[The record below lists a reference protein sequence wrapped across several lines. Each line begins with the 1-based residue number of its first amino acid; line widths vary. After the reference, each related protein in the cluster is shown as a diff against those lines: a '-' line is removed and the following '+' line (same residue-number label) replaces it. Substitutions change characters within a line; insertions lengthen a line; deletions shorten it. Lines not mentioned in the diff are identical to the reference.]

1 MMKARKKHKSPEA
14 KSEPAGRPSRA
25 RSAPGSEHLLQF
37 GAMGKAFTILETVTD
52 TDQPMSMA
60 EIARLTGLTKPTV
73 HRVITLLSEIGFLER
88 DVSGRGYI
96 EGPRLLSFALTTLS
110 AASHRSLRHGI
121 LSGLSETLGETC
133 NFGVLTGSEVVYLD
147 RVEAKWPLGLRFESG
162 SQVPAHCTAIGKL
175 LLSLQPE
182 AEREVIL
189 SAMPLTRYTSET
201 ITDRNAL
208 RMALEATAKS
218 GIGTDDREFMSGVVC
233 ISVPVITQSGRIVG
247 GIAVSAPEARI
258 TLKEG
263 LAFVPEMRSAA
274 ARLGATYEPGQ
285 NADKLEVQQ

>member
-1 MMKARKKHKSPEA
+1 MMKARKKRTSSKT
-14 KSEPAGRPSRA
+14 KSEPAGLASRA
-25 RSAPGSEHLLQF
+25 RGSTDSERLLQF
-37 GAMGKAFTILETVTD
+37 GAMGKAFTILETVTG

-110 AASHRSLRHGI
+110 AASHRSLRHAI

-201 ITDRNAL
+201 ITDSDAL
-208 RMALEATAKS
+208 RVALEATAKS
-218 GIGTDDREFMSGVVC
+218 RIGTDDREFMSGVVC
-233 ISVPVITQSGRIVG
+233 ISVPVITQSGQIVG

-263 LAFVPEMRSAA
+263 LAFVPEMQSAA
-274 ARLGATYEPGQ
+274 ARLGETYERGQ
-285 NADKLEVQQ
+285 NADKSEVQQ

>member
-1 MMKARKKHKSPEA
+1 MMKARKKHTSSKS
-14 KSEPAGRPSRA
+14 KPAGSASRV
-25 RSAPGSEHLLQF
+25 RGSKDSERLLQF
-37 GAMGKAFTILETVTD
+37 GAMGKAFTILETVTG

-88 DVSGRGYI
+88 DLSGRGYV
-96 EGPRLLSFALTTLS
+96 EGPRLLSFALTTLR
-110 AASHRSLRHGI
+110 AASHRSLRHAI

-201 ITDRNAL
+201 ITDQQAL
-208 RMALEATAKS
+208 RVALEATAKS
-218 GIGTDDREFMSGVVC
+218 RIGTDDREFMSGVVC
-233 ISVPVITQSGRIVG
+233 ISVPVTTQSGQIVG

-263 LAFVPEMRSAA
+263 LEFVPDMQSAA
-274 ARLGATYEPGQ
+274 ARLGETYEPGQ
-285 NADKLEVQQ
+285 DADKSEVQQ